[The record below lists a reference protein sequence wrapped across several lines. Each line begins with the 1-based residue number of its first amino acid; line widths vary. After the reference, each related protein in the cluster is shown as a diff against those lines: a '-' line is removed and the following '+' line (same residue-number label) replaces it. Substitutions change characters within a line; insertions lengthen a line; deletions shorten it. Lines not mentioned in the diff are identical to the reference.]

1 MNLVFFGYLKHHF
14 TSVGSIISAICIIS
28 AISLSYSVHCPTLTN
43 CLGSLNAVGESRS
56 SSISSGNLEEGLEE
70 GLGVAGVEDGAGA
83 GLLGPEELVEG
94 AGGESGLGD
103 VCNLLYT
110 VMA

>member
-1 MNLVFFGYLKHHF
+1 MEDL
-14 TSVGSIISAICIIS
+14 
-28 AISLSYSVHCPTLTN
+28 
-43 CLGSLNAVGESRS
+43 
-56 SSISSGNLEEGLEE
+56 
-70 GLGVAGVEDGAGA
+70 EDGAGA
-83 GLLGPEELVEG
+83 ELLGPEELGVG